1 MIIYTYPKYS
11 NNDDNKYYKFL
22 MKLKRKKNVNLDC
35 GSFSWE
41 NLFVLILTAT
51 PNNRFNQ

>member
-22 MKLKRKKNVNLDC
+22 MKLKRKKKRKSGLWEFFM
-35 GSFSWE
+35 GKSFCFDINS
-41 NLFVLILTAT
+41 NTK
-51 PNNRFNQ
+51 Q